1 MSKRKSLKNQMRT
14 SLTELKQFGC
24 SKEVSRLIH
33 GTHNPPYIYSVR
45 TFDNYLHNCY
55 TYADW
60 VKSTHPD
67 CKKIDD
73 AKQYVPE
80 YLNHCKD
87 KNLSAWTIRAYA
99 SALAKLYRCKSTD
112 FAVDYPERRRADIKR
127 DRIAPD
133 KETIE
138 KNKDIIDFC
147 TGTGLRAHE
156 LRSVHPKDIYKSAD
170 GHLYVHV
177 EKGKGGKKR
186 EAQVLKEF
194 EPVVMRL
201 AATKKSNE
209 KIFRDVP
216 DDSKLHYFRSMYATL
231 LYKRVAR
238 KKKDITSQKERYV
251 MRRDRSG
258 IVLDRK
264 AMLFVSKQL
273 GHARENVIAT
283 SYLDID
289 SLAEFQ

>member
-60 VKSTHPD
+60 LKANHPD

-112 FAVDYPERRRADIKR
+112 FEVDYPERRREDIKR

-156 LRSVHPKDIYKSAD
+156 LGMVRPKDIYKSAD
-170 GHLYVHV
+170 GYLYIHV

-201 AATKKSNE
+201 ASTKKHDK
-209 KIFRDVP
+209 KIFRNVP
-216 DDSKLHYFRSMYATL
+216 NDSELHFFRALYATK
-231 LYKRVAR
+231 LYARIAR
-238 KKKDITSQKERYV
+238 KKKDITSKKERYV

-258 IVLDRK
+258 IVLDRM

-273 GHARENVIAT
+273 GHARENVIST

-289 SLAEFQ
+289 SLMAFQ